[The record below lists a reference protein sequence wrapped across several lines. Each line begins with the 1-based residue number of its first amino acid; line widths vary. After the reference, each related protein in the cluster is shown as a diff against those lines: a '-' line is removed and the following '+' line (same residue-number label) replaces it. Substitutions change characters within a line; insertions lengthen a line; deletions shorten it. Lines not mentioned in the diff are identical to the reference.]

1 MAVVGTSSDLT
12 IQIVSQLAEMNANMR
27 TVLERLSNHETRLM
41 TLEKE
46 QPTSL
51 KSDLVALLV
60 KALTIAVITIGSLT
74 GAAGI
79 IHKVFM

>member
-1 MAVVGTSSDLT
+1 
-12 IQIVSQLAEMNANMR
+12 MNANMR
-27 TVLERLSNHETRLM
+27 TVLERLSNHESRLM

-46 QPTSL
+46 KPSL

-79 IHKVFM
+79 IQKVFM